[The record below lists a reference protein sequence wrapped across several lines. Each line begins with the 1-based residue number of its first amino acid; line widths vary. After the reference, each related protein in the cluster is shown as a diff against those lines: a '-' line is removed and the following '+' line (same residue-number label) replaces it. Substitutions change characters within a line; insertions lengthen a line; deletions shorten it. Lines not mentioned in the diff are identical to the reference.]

1 MTPKEKAEELFN
13 KYYQY
18 DITIIGVDSKLE
30 ERGICLYDAKQL
42 AIIAVEQT
50 ILALKQARQ
59 WTEYLSSA
67 FADID
72 NDMNYWIN
80 VHKELEKL

>member
-1 MTPKEKAEELFN
+1 MTPKDKADSLFN

-42 AIIAVEQT
+42 AIIAVNE
-50 ILALKQARQ
+50 IMKQCFDYR
-59 WTEYLSSA
+59 
-67 FADID
+67 DID
-72 NDMNYWIN
+72 LQASYDYWLE
-80 VHKELEKL
+80 VKSELEKL

>member
-1 MTPKEKAEELFN
+1 MTPKEKAIDLLCKYNDEAISKVLIIQGNPFN
-13 KYYQY
+13 F
-18 DITIIGVDSKLE
+18 GKL
-30 ERGICLYDAKQL
+30 CAL
-42 AIIAVEQT
+42 IAVKEI

>member
-1 MTPKEKAEELFN
+1 MSSPKAKTKAKELFK
-13 KYYQY
+13 KYSKGK
-18 DITIIGVDSKLE
+18 DEHGWALCEFDS
-30 ERGICLYDAKQL
+30 CAKQCAL
-42 AIIAVEQT
+42 IAVKET

>member
-1 MTPKEKAEELFN
+1 MTPKEKAEELVHSFLTAA
-13 KYYQY
+13 YG
-18 DITIIGVDSKLE
+18 TME
-30 ERGICLYDAKQL
+30 EYVPIPYIFAKQC

-80 VHKELEKL
+80 VHKELESYEDSH